1 MPSRDSLTVETPE
14 FMLAALEQAP
24 DAVIVVD
31 GDGRVR
37 HFNAAAERIWRLPR
51 EIGRAHV

>member
-51 EIGRAHV
+51 A